1 MKGRDTVFGETI
13 LWAFVDKDEE
23 EEPITG
29 EEVKICS
36 KTRRKI
42 LNESENVFDRRRKVV
57 HASQTEGDLS
67 ESTNPRPTKHESIN
81 VDMGRF
87 I

>member
-1 MKGRDTVFGETI
+1 
-13 LWAFVDKDEE
+13 VDKDEE

-42 LNESENVFDRRRKVV
+42 LDESENEFDRRRKFE

-67 ESTNPRPTKHESIN
+67 ESTKP
-81 VDMGRF
+81 
-87 I
+87 